1 MRIDRT
7 DISTDVTLTIFRIVN
22 FLPGYVFNL
31 LKSLLGCHIQSF
43 LGAGINVSSIQLQ
56 DMPDMQEN
64 VRQSSL
70 QLAFLQP
77 RCLKK
82 N

>member
-22 FLPGYVFNL
+22 FLPSYVFNL
-31 LKSLLGCHIQSF
+31 LKSLLSCHIQSF

-70 QLAFLQP
+70 QLAFLQTV
-77 RCLKK
+77 
-82 N
+82 